1 MQYKGSESTTK
12 PNKKRNKNQYEKSI
26 VADFMSH
33 KNVSDRSNILLAYSK
48 NILLFK

>member
-33 KNVSDRSNILLAYSK
+33 KNVSDRNVYHTIYTLQ
-48 NILLFK
+48 NQE